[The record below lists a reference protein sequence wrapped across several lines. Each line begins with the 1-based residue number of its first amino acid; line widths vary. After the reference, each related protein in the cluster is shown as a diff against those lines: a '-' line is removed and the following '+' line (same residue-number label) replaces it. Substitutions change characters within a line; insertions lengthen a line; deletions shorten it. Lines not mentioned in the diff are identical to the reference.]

1 MIKSDEFCLFLDY
14 KISRNNIYIYIYIY
28 GKIIYNTYIF
38 ILPLHIICILFNLI
52 SFTFVE
58 NESNAMAFKHN
69 VAIAGDGQGSKR
81 RVGGG
86 TLTASKNI
94 NLKTMQ
100 GNTEVYLKTIIK
112 M

>member
-1 MIKSDEFCLFLDY
+1 
-14 KISRNNIYIYIYIY
+14 
-28 GKIIYNTYIF
+28 
-38 ILPLHIICILFNLI
+38 
-52 SFTFVE
+52 
-58 NESNAMAFKHN
+58 MAFKHN

>member
-81 RVGGG
+81 RVGG
-86 TLTASKNI
+86 
-94 NLKTMQ
+94 
-100 GNTEVYLKTIIK
+100 EH
-112 M
+112 

>member
-14 KISRNNIYIYIYIY
+14 KISRNNIYIYIY

-86 TLTASKNI
+86 
-94 NLKTMQ
+94 
-100 GNTEVYLKTIIK
+100 GNTNCIK
-112 M
+112 KHKFKNNAR

>member
-14 KISRNNIYIYIYIY
+14 KISRNNIYIYIY

-86 TLTASKNI
+86 NTNCIKKHKFKN
-94 NLKTMQ
+94 NAR
-100 GNTEVYLKTIIK
+100 
-112 M
+112 

>member
-14 KISRNNIYIYIYIY
+14 KISRNNIYIYIY

-38 ILPLHIICILFNLI
+38 ILPLHINICILFNLI

-100 GNTEVYLKTIIK
+100 GNTEV
-112 M
+112 

>member
-86 TLTASKNI
+86 NTNCIKKHKFKN
-94 NLKTMQ
+94 NAR
-100 GNTEVYLKTIIK
+100 
-112 M
+112 